1 MSTSLAFASLF
12 LTVIGCDFVFCYNH
26 VISVDAFNGH
36 NNSSC
41 LQPSGPPCQT
51 LEYVQRHLKSVAIGS
66 VEIEICQPG
75 VNLTKALNFSHMTD
89 FAITGVENAYIQCN
103 NSGSGLTFTNV
114 TGLLMSYLQV
124 FGCGVE
130 RGYAVSDE
138 STEVSALALC
148 DCHDVNI
155 THTLIQRSNGTGIFM
170 INTYGSVLI
179 ENTTVLESYL
189 EVDSSWLVYG
199 GSGLSIQFNPCP
211 LTESHRPL
219 ETVQSYSNGSI
230 YTIHKL
236 VCAKNRGKAT
246 KMRRNLA
253 CGQTKIGG
261 GVWIVLGGDTSSVS
275 IYISDSTFQ
284 ENYVESCGAGLLIV
298 LYHSS
303 NNNTIS
309 VIGAV
314 IQNNTVGSQEEVG
327 GGLQILYSTCFVGT
341 ATPST
346 IPTRV
351 KFVSCAF
358 DNNKAYSG
366 GGVNI
371 YSNELSAGDHQ
382 RAVHF
387 INCSWTGNTARR
399 YGAAVYIMAGV
410 LVSGARG
417 HYPTIVF
424 TDCSFSSNIVVPQTI
439 PGENLHWQVNGGG
452 TFFSNVVSVVFEGEI
467 TFENNNGTALY
478 LSSSI
483 ASFNAGSR
491 VMFHSNSGNNGG
503 AVSLVGRSYLY
514 LNGPSNFSF
523 NNNHANNLGGAIYY
537 TSVNSYQP
545 CFIYRSI
552 DSDKSAFNF
561 KSNHANN
568 GRGDHIYASSLDE
581 CRLFC
586 QSQDVFDKDIFDC
599 IGVFTFSNPQ
609 NKTTASLPSTFSL
622 SQKPVS
628 LFPGLFLKLPLN
640 ASDTEGN
647 TVPNVSYQ
655 ASIAG
660 NDSAMW
666 VDPAYEYVSAN
677 TISIMGEPGENGTLQ
692 LDALSTEISMLVD
705 VVLEKCPPG
714 YILDSKNKTC
724 ICSASTYY
732 GLLKCDPETYI
743 RYGVWMGECD
753 DPALCT
759 ADCPIGFC
767 SYNASEKTR
776 PLFRPLPMKVEEL
789 EEAICSHTR
798 TGTICGSCIA
808 NHSVYYNSWYYHCGK
823 EEQCSYGPLYF
834 ILSTI
839 VPLTFL
845 FLVVT
850 LLDANFASD
859 WNGFLLFT
867 QVVHSSYLYGNG
879 TIRFPHTQFKTLA
892 WLMYIYGIFNLEF
905 FQTDTTA
912 FCIWKGA
919 NVMDIMMVK
928 FGSICFALCLVLLT
942 VRVLK
947 QRRIAQHFP
956 FILKRRYSVINSISA
971 FFILCHAQCVNTC
984 FKVLVSTCIL
994 DKDRHCLKYVILHG
1008 GNMEPF
1014 KGEHLKYALVA
1025 MIFLLCIVS
1034 LPPVLL
1040 IFYPLFF
1047 RLLGLCHLS
1056 ESQFA
1061 TRLWRMMPLQLL
1073 DSVQNPFRDNCRFFA
1088 GLYFLYRVLIP
1099 LLGLTVGN
1107 LVEYYAGVELILLV
1121 IILLHAIFQ
1130 PYKSIFKN
1138 VVDLLLFFNLALLNG
1153 IVVYMYVSY
1162 ATSEDSAVHNL
1173 TTFTIILIILF
1184 LLPLV
1189 CVAVFLSAKLPIFPK
1204 VMWHN
1209 CRGYNAVQM
1218 SQSVEYD
1225 RDN

>member
-1 MSTSLAFASLF
+1 M
-12 LTVIGCDFVFCYNH
+12 
-26 VISVDAFNGH
+26 
-36 NNSSC
+36 
-41 LQPSGPPCQT
+41 
-51 LEYVQRHLKSVAIGS
+51 
-66 VEIEICQPG
+66 
-75 VNLTKALNFSHMTD
+75 
-89 FAITGVENAYIQCN
+89 
-103 NSGSGLTFTNV
+103 
-114 TGLLMSYLQV
+114 
-124 FGCGVE
+124 
-130 RGYAVSDE
+130 
-138 STEVSALALC
+138 
-148 DCHDVNI
+148 
-155 THTLIQRSNGTGIFM
+155 
-170 INTYGSVLI
+170 
-179 ENTTVLESYL
+179 
-189 EVDSSWLVYG
+189 
-199 GSGLSIQFNPCP
+199 
-211 LTESHRPL
+211 
-219 ETVQSYSNGSI
+219 
-230 YTIHKL
+230 
-236 VCAKNRGKAT
+236 
-246 KMRRNLA
+246 
-253 CGQTKIGG
+253 
-261 GVWIVLGGDTSSVS
+261 WIVLGGDTSSVS
-275 IYISDSTFQ
+275 ISISDSTFQ
-284 ENYVESCGAGLLIV
+284 DNYVESCGAGLLIV

-387 INCSWTGNTARR
+387 INCSWTGNTALR
-399 YGAAVYIMAGV
+399 YGAAVHIMAGV
-410 LVSGARG
+410 LVSGVRA
-417 HYPTIVF
+417 HYHPIVF
-424 TDCSFSSNIVVPQTI
+424 TDCKFISNKIVPATF
-439 PGENLHWQVNGGG
+439 PEGNLQVQLNGGG
-452 TFFSNVVSVVFEGEI
+452 AFFSNVVSVVFEGEI

-483 ASFNAGSR
+483 ASFNEESR
-491 VMFHSNSGNNGG
+491 VLFRSNSGNNGG
-503 AVSLVGRSYLY
+503 AVSLVGRSCLY
-514 LNGPSNFSF
+514 LNGPSTFTF
-523 NNNHANNLGGAIYY
+523 FNNHARNLGGAIYSISIDA
-537 TSVNSYQP
+537 TVYQP
-545 CFIYRSI
+545 CFIDHPI
-552 DSDKSAFNF
+552 HTNKSFFTFSGNRAD
-561 KSNHANN
+561 
-568 GRGDHIYASSLDE
+568 RDQGDHIFVSSLYSCTLYCNNSTE
-581 CRLFC
+581 
-586 QSQDVFDKDIFDC
+586 DVFGC
-599 IGVFTFSNPQ
+599 IGVFTFSDPQ
-609 NKTTASLPSTFSL
+609 HKTYTTPPTHFSL
-622 SQKPVS
+622 SEKPVS

-640 ASDTEGN
+640 ASDSDGN

-692 LDALSTEISMLVD
+692 LDALSTNISLLLEI
-705 VVLEKCPPG
+705 VLQKCPPG
-714 YILDSKNKTC
+714 YVMQDSKC

-732 GLLKCDPETYI
+732 GLLTCDPETYI

-753 DPALCT
+753 HLALCT
-759 ADCPIGFC
+759 ADCPDGFC
-767 SYNASEKTR
+767 SYNTTDTTR
-776 PLFRPLPMKVEEL
+776 SLYHPLPMDVDKL
-789 EEAICSHTR
+789 EEAICPHAR

-808 NHSVYYNSWYYHCGK
+808 NHSVYYNSWYFYCGREDK
-823 EEQCSYGPLYF
+823 CSLGPLYF

-839 VPLTFL
+839 APLTCL
-845 FLVVT
+845 FLVII

-867 QVVHSSYLYGNG
+867 QIVHNTYLYANG
-879 TIRFPHTQFKTLA
+879 TIRLPHTEFLIFG

-905 FQTDTTA
+905 FQTNQMA

-919 NVMDIMMVK
+919 NVMDIMMIK
-928 FGSICFALCLVLLT
+928 LGSISFALCLVLLT
-942 VRVLK
+942 VCVLNH
-947 QRRIAQHFP
+947 RRIARYFP
-956 FILKRRYSVINSISA
+956 CLLRRRYSVVNGISA
-971 FFILCHAQCVNTC
+971 FFILCYAQCVNTC
-984 FKVLVSTCIL
+984 YKVLVSTCIF
-994 DKDRHCLKYVILHG
+994 DKDHNCLKYVILHG

-1099 LLGLTVGN
+1099 LLDLTVGN

-1121 IILLHAIFQ
+1121 IIAMHAAFQ
-1130 PYKSIFKN
+1130 PYKSKVRNI
-1138 VVDLLLFFNLALLNG
+1138 VDLLLFFNLALLNG
-1153 IVVYMYVSY
+1153 FVTYMYVSLTGK
-1162 ATSEDSAVHNL
+1162 ANL
-1173 TTFTIILIILF
+1173 QKTITVMTILQIVQY
-1184 LLPLV
+1184 LLPLLGFV
-1189 CVAVFLSAKLPIFPK
+1189 VYLLARLHIRLRRKK
-1204 VMWHN
+1204 
-1209 CRGYNAVQM
+1209 GYSVLQM
-1218 SQSVEYD
+1218 SHTSQ
-1225 RDN
+1225 